1 MAMWRFPKKA
11 VAIGIGAVMGVSA
24 SLLAMVPASRDS
36 EAAIAVVDEKNIE
49 EAVKTAIQ
57 TAKILTEAQK
67 QYALMLLNLK
77 KLDVS
82 SLLKFLGTQ
91 DKNLEGL
98 EEQYNNYQGVLSKS
112 KTLENIWKETVGDY
126 ESVLSGKLTI
136 YDMYKITRNRAKM
149 AQDTVNDAN
158 VIIKNAQKTNK
169 QLMESNKEIIEKVN
183 EAEGELQ
190 VEQGQTQAIVN
201 TTTATIQGT
210 EQLSALVSYEQ
221 MKMQEREGQRAAV
234 KASYDYFASGDNS
247 ARASYDGSKNM
258 YKEK

>member
-1 MAMWRFPKKA
+1 MAMWRFSKKA
-11 VAIGIGAVMGVSA
+11 VAVGVGAVMGVSA
-24 SLLAMVPASRDS
+24 SLLAMVPNVRQS

-49 EAVKTAIQ
+49 EAIKTAVQ

-67 QYALMLLNLK
+67 QYALMLLNIK

-91 DKNLEGL
+91 DENLKGL
-98 EEQYNNYQGVLSKS
+98 DEQYNNYQGVLSKS

-149 AQDTVNDAN
+149 AQDTVNDAT
-158 VIIKNAQKTNK
+158 VIIKNAQETNK
-169 QLMESNKEIIEKVN
+169 KIMESNKAIIEKVN

-190 VEQGQTQAIVN
+190 VEQGQAQAIVN
-201 TTTATIQGT
+201 TTTATVQGN
-210 EQLSALVSYEQ
+210 EELSALVSYAQ
-221 MKMQEREGQRAAV
+221 MDRQDKEGQKAA
-234 KASYDYFASGDNS
+234 AQALYNSYASGDNS
-247 ARASYDGSKNM
+247 ARATYNGSKNM
-258 YKEK
+258 YKER